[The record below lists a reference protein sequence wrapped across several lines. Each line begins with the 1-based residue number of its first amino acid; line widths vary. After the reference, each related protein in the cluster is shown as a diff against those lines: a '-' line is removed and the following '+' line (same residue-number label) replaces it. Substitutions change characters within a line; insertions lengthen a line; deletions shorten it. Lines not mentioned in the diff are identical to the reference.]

1 MVNRKSAHQPDY
13 LIIYD
18 DQWERII
25 ESYFIREK
33 NIPIEDEVD
42 DTMNGPI
49 EKEKLQEF
57 IAYIKR
63 TRYPNEDR
71 FKIRTVSADSME
83 SIKADLKWIVD

>member
-1 MVNRKSAHQPDY
+1 MVNKRPRHQPEY

-18 DQWERII
+18 DQWEKII

-33 NIPIEDEVD
+33 DVSVADEPK

-57 IAYIKR
+57 VAHIKR
-63 TRYPNEDR
+63 TRYPEENR
-71 FKIRTVSADSME
+71 FKIRTVSANSME
-83 SIKADLKWIVD
+83 SVKADLKWVLE

>member
-1 MVNRKSAHQPDY
+1 M
-13 LIIYD
+13 IIYD
-18 DQWERII
+18 DQWEKII

-33 NIPIEDEVD
+33 NISIEDESN

-57 IAYIKR
+57 ISYIKR
-63 TRYPNEDR
+63 TRYPDENR

-83 SIKADLKWIVD
+83 SIKTDLKWILD